1 MSTITDKMKRL
12 LIVICILPVILSGCS
27 AEKRKVPEREEQTAS
42 ENEKG
47 YDLPVDEQ
55 VRKAAV
61 EECRERAGQMKRLT
75 EEGDSG
81 NEGEHLSE
89 VMSARMMDELE
100 KGGMPVSGWSFYQD
114 MRNYEEMDAFLTTCA
129 ENKPSEIVCY
139 KLYSDEVLARNE
151 FMFDG
156 EEMYLLST
164 TVSWNTEDDKMPAN
178 TALTRIR
185 SWEYTERGWFI
196 YELCTPEPPEVTEV
210 VDGSVML
217 RVKPFDREY
226 ARIAEDYL
234 SVIGYQGNNLFCSE
248 WDENHMEKID
258 YNGLFEYLYELENG
272 NTFDR
277 REYENGIPAEDF
289 EHIMTAYLPISIS
302 SLREYA
308 EYDEETQRYEWIRL
322 SVGNYAPRS
331 FWSSVPEIIDMQE
344 NEDGT
349 VSLTVNAVCRQEGSE
364 NVLTHVLRVE
374 FAEEGRIRFLG
385 NTICEN
391 QSGELPEY
399 QYRVQD

>member
-1 MSTITDKMKRL
+1 MNIITDKIKRA
-12 LIVICILPVILSGCS
+12 LILTCVLAVTLPGCS
-27 AEKRKVPEREEQTAS
+27 AEKEKEPEQADQTA
-42 ENEKG
+42 EEKG

-55 VRKAAV
+55 VRDAAV
-61 EECRERAGQMKRLT
+61 EECREKAGQMKRLT

-81 NEGEHLSE
+81 NEEAPLSE
-89 VMSARMMDELE
+89 EMSNLMMDELE

-114 MRNYEEMDAFLTTCA
+114 MRNYEEMDAFLAACE
-129 ENKPSEIVCY
+129 ENEVSEIVSY

-164 TVSWNTEDDKMPAN
+164 TVSWNAEDDKMPAN

-210 VDGSVML
+210 VDGSAML

-248 WDENHMEKID
+248 WDEDHMEKID

-277 REYENGIPAEDF
+277 RAYENGIPAEEF
-289 EHIMTAYLPISIS
+289 EQIMTTYLPVSAS

-308 EYDEETQRYEWIRL
+308 AYDEETKRYEWIRL

-349 VSLTVNAVCRQEGSE
+349 VSLTVNAVCPQEGSE
-364 NVLTHVLRVE
+364 NVLTHVLRTE
-374 FAEEGRIRFLG
+374 FTENGRIRFLG
-385 NTICEN
+385 NTIRGG